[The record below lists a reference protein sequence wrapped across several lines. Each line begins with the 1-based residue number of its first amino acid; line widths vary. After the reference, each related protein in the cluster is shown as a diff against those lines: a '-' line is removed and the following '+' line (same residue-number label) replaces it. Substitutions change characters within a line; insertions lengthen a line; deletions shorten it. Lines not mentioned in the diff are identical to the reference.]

1 MRGAVLTGAKI
12 VAVEPMAPQLLH
24 YIATHRNQKN
34 LSHMDFYKPDVV
46 WQLRGAPAEQ
56 RLCSIEGKA
65 ELVYSIN
72 VIDHAYSWQK
82 ILRNMALAVK
92 HCLPS
97 ARTCGRM
104 FITVDLNHRP
114 HEGHPFTL
122 TKEGMEAEYRKNGFR
137 VAKYYEQGS
146 HAAGYAQTG
155 GPAVVT
161 GCWVLVRTCCSLP
174 GY

>member
-97 ARTCGRM
+97 ARTCGRI

-122 TKEGMEAEYRKNGFR
+122 TKEGMEAEYR
-137 VAKYYEQGS
+137 
-146 HAAGYAQTG
+146 
-155 GPAVVT
+155 
-161 GCWVLVRTCCSLP
+161 
-174 GY
+174 